1 VEKSAYTCEFIEL
14 TFKDQYIARSDMWRL
29 KLSLINTSTYQ
40 GKKVASL
47 GVRAQVKNC
56 IMNNAPVRISL
67 IRLIYSS
74 LLDRRMSYRTFVSK
88 VPCGYISETT
98 KTIFRSESAKYFLFV
113 HMSKEMWE
121 FDEDG
126 ELFME
131 KCVHGFLPD
140 LFKSWKRTGTNHGK
154 KQFHHIYSYLH

>member
-1 VEKSAYTCEFIEL
+1 
-14 TFKDQYIARSDMWRL
+14 MWRL

-56 IMNNAPVRISL
+56 IMNNAPVRHSL
-67 IRLIYSS
+67 TFSS
-74 LLDRRMSYRTFVSK
+74 FFSFFSLYNLCCSMDLQ

-154 KQFHHIYSYLH
+154 VIILHRVSDIYIYINQIQ